1 MNKIKEYIEIIKKN
15 RTLIAFVLGAL
26 FILFFLRQC
35 NRIETL
41 ENQVRIAN
49 ENTQRE
55 INNAE
60 AAKDSVRIVKLENGK
75 LAYTIKSYEFDIS
88 NLRAD
93 QKILTDKYVKALG
106 LNKDL
111 KNTNTLLMADLEIK
125 DSIIAKLKSTQI
137 DSMSAKLEFQTED
150 DWKNG
155 NYRKIGGWLIVRRTL
170 DNKLIGS
177 TVNLALDQKIKLLAA
192 IEERDGI
199 QSVKITTDYP
209 GLTFNDIENIN
220 LINNKLNQ
228 KPEKKAG
235 WSVGVG
241 VGYGIM
247 LNPTQNFTITAGPTI
262 GLNLI
267 WSPKWLRF
275 N

>member
-247 LNPTQNFTITAGPTI
+247 LNPTQNFTITTGPTI